1 MSLNKPTEGRTFVS
15 FKPSIGML
23 TVKSDESNP
32 EAIPRTY
39 EDPKTKEK
47 KTVYEIRYKSLNG
60 KIVGSEVDT
69 TGDYGPQL
77 KLTIRDDEDV
87 VFALPLDKS
96 WGQKIA
102 ETVPNI
108 DLKKEVYINA
118 YPDFT
123 AADGTEVKAG
133 VSIKQN
139 GEKVL
144 SKFKTYDETKGEWKT
159 HGGFP
164 EVDQSAIPDKVK
176 EKIKST
182 KFWNDY
188 NYEVM
193 EFLSEYMTKNH
204 TMEVLPPTPQTE
216 GGETEAE
223 EVPFE

>member
-23 TVKSDESNP
+23 AIKSDESNP
-32 EAIPRTY
+32 EAKPRTY
-39 EDPKTKEK
+39 KDPKTDEE
-47 KTVYEIRYKSLNG
+47 KTVYELRYESLNG
-60 KIVGSEVDT
+60 KLVGSEVDT

-87 VFALPLDKS
+87 VFALPLDKG

-102 ETVPNI
+102 EAVPNI

-123 AADGTEVKAG
+123 ASDGSEVKAG
-133 VSIKQN
+133 VSLKQN
-139 GEKVL
+139 GQKVP
-144 SKFKTYDETKGEWKT
+144 SKFKTYDETKKEWQT
-159 HGGFP
+159 HEGFP
-164 EVDQSAIPDKVK
+164 EVDQDSIPDKVK

-182 KFWNDY
+182 KFWGDY

-193 EFLSEYMTKNH
+193 EFLSGYMTKNH
-204 TMEVLPPTPQTE
+204 TMAVLPPEPE
-216 GGETEAE
+216 AEAEAEAE
-223 EVPFE
+223 EAPFN